1 MAEQDENPERPVT
14 LDMGEHL
21 RTWRLFVSLL
31 KWHGAGIGLILLGL
45 LLFRTHG

>member
-14 LDMGEHL
+14 ADMGEQL

-31 KWHGAGIGLILLGL
+31 KWNAAGLGLLLFGL